1 VSSQLDELTKRIRAL
16 PERERVQLVRA
27 LIDDLD
33 PGKDPDVEKLWLEEA
48 ERRYAQYLR
57 GEVEAIPGDEVMAE
71 ARKRLK

>member
-1 VSSQLDELTKRIRAL
+1 MSSQFDELTKRIRAL
-16 PERERVQLVRA
+16 PDRERVELVRV

-57 GEVEAIPGDEVMAE
+57 GEVDAIPGDEVMAE

>member
-1 VSSQLDELTKRIRAL
+1 MSSQFDDLTKRARAL
-16 PERERVQLVRA
+16 PRGEKAALVRM

-33 PGKDPDVEKLWLEEA
+33 PGQDPDVEKLWLEEA

>member
-1 VSSQLDELTKRIRAL
+1 MSSQFDELTKRIRAL
-16 PERERVQLVRA
+16 PARERVELVRA

-71 ARKRLK
+71 PRKRLK